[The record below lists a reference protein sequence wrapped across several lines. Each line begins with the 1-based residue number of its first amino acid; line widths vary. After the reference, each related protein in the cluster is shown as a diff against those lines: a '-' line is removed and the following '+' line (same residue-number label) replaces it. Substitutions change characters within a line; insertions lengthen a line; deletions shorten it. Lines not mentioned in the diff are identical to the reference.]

1 MTKKITKKD
10 LTQPDSFQLA
20 LGRITGFISENKSK
34 IYITMSVAVLMLLL
48 FAGWYLYR
56 NNQEN
61 NAQMLY
67 TQAHIATMR
76 GSLSGGQLVDNS
88 TLKLYQDVVSRYPD
102 TNAAHLAH
110 YRMGNLFYRLD
121 DIETSIK
128 SYQAC
133 LQNVSRNNELTTLA
147 YIGLG
152 YCYESKKDFKSALES
167 FENAA
172 KTQSAGNFESI
183 NMRNIARIHEELNN
197 REKAIE
203 YYKKSL
209 EKTSDPSVEQ
219 FIKRKISS
227 LG

>member
-1 MTKKITKKD
+1 MTKKLTKKD
-10 LTQPDSFQLA
+10 LNQPDYFQLA

-34 IYITMSVAVLMLLL
+34 VYTTMGVAVLILLL

-67 TQAHIATMR
+67 TKAHIAALG
-76 GSLSGGQLVDNS
+76 GSLSGGQLDNS
-88 TLKLYQDVVSRYPD
+88 TLKLYQDVVSQYPD
-102 TNAAHLAH
+102 TKAAQLAQ

-128 SYQAC
+128 SYQAS
-133 LQNVSRNNELTTLA
+133 LKNVSSNNELTTLS

-167 FENAA
+167 FENAS
-172 KTQSAGNFESI
+172 KTKSSGNFESI
-183 NMRNIARIHEELNN
+183 NLRNIARIHEELNN

-203 YYKKSL
+203 YYKKAL

>member
-61 NAQMLY
+61 SAQMLY

-76 GSLSGGQLVDNS
+76 GSLSGGQLDNS

-102 TNAAHLAH
+102 TKAAHLAH

-133 LQNVSRNNELTTLA
+133 LKNVSRNNELTTLA

>member
-1 MTKKITKKD
+1 MAKKITKKD

-34 IYITMSVAVLMLLL
+34 IYITMSVAVSMLLL

-61 NAQMLY
+61 SAQMLY
-67 TQAHIATMR
+67 TKAHIATMK
-76 GSLSGGQLVDNS
+76 GSLSGGQLDNS
-88 TLKLYQDVVSRYPD
+88 TLKLYEEIVSRYPD
-102 TNAAHLAH
+102 TEAAYLAH
-110 YRMGNLFYRLD
+110 YRMGNLFYRLG
-121 DIETSIK
+121 DIENSIK
-128 SYQAC
+128 SYRDC
-133 LQNVSRNNELTTLA
+133 LKNVSRNNELTTLA

-172 KTQSAGNFESI
+172 KTKSSGNFESI
-183 NMRNIARIHEELNN
+183 NLRNIARIHEELDN